1 MYNIYT
7 GKITAAATYL
17 SIAYRFASILG
28 AHREPVSGGP
38 TTLGSEHAKTPTSP
52 LRRLFWLCYMFD
64 KDICLRAGY
73 PPVIDDNHC
82 DLALPPGYKQIDALD
97 TFRDGSEGFPGDM
110 RLTIIK
116 SKAISLL
123 FCLRSFGKSDAEL
136 LRDIRELD
144 DELETWRA
152 SISPRHRPSLALGHR
167 IKLEPG
173 MTKAKR
179 IHIIVIHLE
188 YYFLLALFHSASGR
202 CRVWGCDK
210 GAQAANVT
218 SSQAL
223 ALQASRSTI
232 VNLGEVAHVFNC
244 GDFW

>member
-1 MYNIYT
+1 MYSIYA
-7 GKITAAATYL
+7 GNITAAATYL

-28 AHREPVSGGP
+28 AHLQPGNGGP
-38 TTLGSEHAKTPTSP
+38 ATPGSENTGRPTSP

-73 PPVIDDNHC
+73 PPIIDDNHC
-82 DLALPPGYKQIDALD
+82 DLALPQGYKQIDTLD
-97 TFRDGSEGFPGDM
+97 TLRDGSDGFPGDM

-123 FCLRSFGKSDAEL
+123 YCLRAFGKSDAEL
-136 LRDIRELD
+136 LRGIRELD
-144 DELETWRA
+144 NELETWRA
-152 SISPRHRPSLALGHR
+152 LIPPRYRPSLALGHR
-167 IKLEPG
+167 IPLEPG
-173 MTKAKR
+173 MTKPKR

-202 CRVWGCDK
+202 CRVWGGEE
-210 GAQAANVT
+210 GAQAASVT

-232 VNLGEVAHVFNC
+232 VKLGEVAHVFNS